1 MKKLKTVL
9 VGCGNRGQIYC
20 DYSLA
25 HPEELQVIAVVD
37 VNPFKMNEAGDKFSV
52 QKNMR
57 FTCLDEFISK
67 KIDCDFVIDATMDEM
82 HYETAI
88 KIIDA
93 GYNLILEKPITGQL
107 EELKDIEKRAKEKDV
122 KVLICHVLRYTIYYR
137 TIKEIIDSG
146 KIGKVVS
153 MQLFEH
159 VWYGHNV
166 NAYVRG
172 KWRSE
177 KLCGSGMLLAKCCHD
192 TDLMCWFNNV
202 SQPTKVSSFG
212 SRSFYVPENAPKG
225 ATKYCHECP
234 HKDTCM
240 FNAHKFEIEK
250 DFMPFLTWSK
260 LNKPLKEITYEEK
273 VEFLKKDA
281 YGQCVYMVDD
291 ADIVDR
297 QCVSVEFENGAIG
310 TLNMITGASGGRHL
324 HIVCE
329 YGEIFGFV
337 EQNKFVLNVFD
348 QNEITAHEEVI
359 DFSKQQTLDAQTST
373 IGHYGGDYNLMR
385 DAVRYFSGEGASV
398 SITKI
403 DDSINGHLL
412 VYAAEISRKEGK
424 IVDIDQLK

>member
-1 MKKLKTVL
+1 MCNESGITFIGPNVDAMEALGNKLNARV
-9 VGCGNRGQIYC
+9 
-20 DYSLA
+20 
-25 HPEELQVIAVVD
+25 
-37 VNPFKMNEAGDKFSV
+37 KMNEAGDKFSV

-57 FTCLDEFISK
+57 FTCLDEFIAQ

-82 HYETAI
+82 HYDTAV

-107 EELKDIEKRAKEKDV
+107 EELKDIEKRAKAKDV
-122 KVLICHVLRYTIYYR
+122 KVLICHVLRYTLYYR

-240 FNAHKFEIEK
+240 FNAHKFEI
-250 DFMPFLTWSK
+250 
-260 LNKPLKEITYEEK
+260 LNGRDNFFGNY
-273 VEFLKKDA
+273 V
-281 YGQCVYMVDD
+281 GVYYP
-291 ADIVDR
+291 
-297 QCVSVEFENGAIG
+297 
-310 TLNMITGASGGRHL
+310 TMIKNEYT
-324 HIVCE
+324 HI
-329 YGEIFGFV
+329 
-337 EQNKFVLNVFD
+337 
-348 QNEITAHEEVI
+348 
-359 DFSKQQTLDAQTST
+359 
-373 IGHYGGDYNLMR
+373 
-385 DAVRYFSGEGASV
+385 
-398 SITKI
+398 
-403 DDSINGHLL
+403 
-412 VYAAEISRKEGK
+412 
-424 IVDIDQLK
+424 